1 MSQLFLLLSSGPAT
15 LSSAHPSQFIITF
28 KTSSPET
35 LPSAHASQFITL
47 KTSPPTVNLYLT
59 LSLHN
64 FHNLS
69 RCLNFSFCYHLVQ
82 QRCPLR
88 TQANSSS
95 PSKRLQQPQS
105 YAPDRQWKQDTR
117 NKRGSAGSTE
127 ILLNSKLTFSCFLL
141 PFLHFP
147 LITFYVYISLS
158 TSTSL
163 SLSLYLCCSRC
174 PR

>member
-1 MSQLFLLLSSGPAT
+1 MSQLSLLLSSGPAT
-15 LSSAHPSQFIITF
+15 LSAHPSQFIITF

-69 RCLNFSFCYHLVQ
+69 RCLNFSSCNHLVQ
-82 QRCPLR
+82 RRSPLR
-88 TQANSSS
+88 TQANLSS
-95 PSKRLQQPQS
+95 PSKHQS

-117 NKRGSAGSTE
+117 NKSGSAGSTE
-127 ILLNSKLTFSCFLL
+127 ILLNLKLTFSCFLL

>member
-1 MSQLFLLLSSGPAT
+1 MT
-15 LSSAHPSQFIITF
+15 LSCPA
-28 KTSSPET
+28 T

-47 KTSPPTVNLYLT
+47 KTSPPTVNLYLP

-69 RCLNFSFCYHLVQ
+69 RCLNFSYCNHLVQ
-82 QRCPLR
+82 RRSLLR

-95 PSKRLQQPQS
+95 PSKHLQQHQS
-105 YAPDRQWKQDTR
+105 YTPDRHWKQDTR

-147 LITFYVYISLS
+147 LILCLHILIDLYIIILI
-158 TSTSL
+158 L
-163 SLSLYLCCSRC
+163 VFLLFKVPAIEEEFHWKKALAEALL
-174 PR
+174 